1 MVRFPECGRSRA
13 EEGTS
18 FPRLLGVHH
27 AALPYVDVSAF
38 FRESRSQNGI
48 AVQALEFTILTASRT
63 GESMNATWAKIDLS
77 AKVFSIPAD
86 RMASSRPHRDPL
98 SNAAIAV
105 LNAARPL
112 APIKAGSP
120 DPDAPIFASGK
131 RGLPISNMAMLQL
144 FRRLNYNNITV
155 HGFRSTSRDWAR
167 ECTNFPRDIA
177 EEAPAHVVNDKTE
190 TAYRRGDALE
200 KRRRLMKAWA
210 AFCLT
215 KPASASKVASMHR
228 IAARQ

>member
-105 LNAARPL
+105 LNAASAGANQSRIARSRRADIRQRQARL
-112 APIKAGSP
+112 AYQQHGNAPI
-120 DPDAPIFASGK
+120 
-131 RGLPISNMAMLQL
+131 
-144 FRRLNYNNITV
+144 V
-155 HGFRSTSRDWAR
+155 
-167 ECTNFPRDIA
+167 
-177 EEAPAHVVNDKTE
+177 
-190 TAYRRGDALE
+190 
-200 KRRRLMKAWA
+200 
-210 AFCLT
+210 
-215 KPASASKVASMHR
+215 
-228 IAARQ
+228 